1 MAIAVTAGTQHN
13 IRICYFRPVYPIRLS
28 ERIRRILL
36 WSIMAATALALLMML
51 QVAHTTAEPGHAPLA
66 VVIESIPEIEHM
78 SAPEQDEGIGGN
90 ASGHHDTHGSLL
102 GSVHMAVAILAL
114 GLAMLLRRTGWT
126 VLLHQLRGL
135 QAPKLSPTERSV
147 SPPAPVSV
155 LDAGCLLR
163 V

>member
-1 MAIAVTAGTQHN
+1 M
-13 IRICYFRPVYPIRLS
+13 CPIRLS

-36 WSIMAATALALLMML
+36 WSIMAATALAVLMMS
-51 QVAHTTAEPGHAPLA
+51 QVAHTTAEPSAEPSHAPLA
-66 VVIESIPEIEHM
+66 AVIESVPEIEHT
-78 SAPEQDEGIGGN
+78 SAPEQDEGIGGS
-90 ASGHHDTHGSLL
+90 ASGHHDNHGSLI

-135 QAPKLSPTERSV
+135 QAPRSSPTERSV
-147 SPPAPVSV
+147 PPPAPVSV

>member
-36 WSIMAATALALLMML
+36 WSIMAATALAVLMML
-51 QVAHTTAEPGHAPLA
+51 Q
-66 VVIESIPEIEHM
+66 
-78 SAPEQDEGIGGN
+78 
-90 ASGHHDTHGSLL
+90 
-102 GSVHMAVAILAL
+102 VAILAL

>member
-1 MAIAVTAGTQHN
+1 
-13 IRICYFRPVYPIRLS
+13 
-28 ERIRRILL
+28 
-36 WSIMAATALALLMML
+36 MAATALAVLMMS
-51 QVAHTTAEPGHAPLA
+51 QVAHAAAEPSAGPGHAPLA
-66 VVIESIPEIEHM
+66 AVIESVPEIEHT
-78 SAPEQDEGIGGN
+78 STPEQDEGIGGS

-126 VLLHQLRGL
+126 VLLRQLRGL
-135 QAPKLSPTERSV
+135 QAPRSSPTERSV